1 MLTILTCC
9 TTSAG
14 DDQGPLHAVPNQA
27 ALGMPDYVDGSGLIF
42 SMYLERAEEED
53 KKMAEDW
60 KADADGILIFV
71 RFYVKFWVSLMQLGM
86 TDWFILRCRRV
97 IDLGIDS
104 GYSTQRT
111 EHVQLLSRQYL
122 SDRRGPKSTQLFE
135 FTPYYPTSLSAANL
149 CRLG

>member
-1 MLTILTCC
+1 MFTILTGC

-71 RFYVKFWVSLMQLGM
+71 RFYVKSWVSLMQLGM

-97 IDLGIDS
+97 VDLGVDS

-111 EHVQLLSRQYL
+111 EHVQLLSR
-122 SDRRGPKSTQLFE
+122 
-135 FTPYYPTSLSAANL
+135 
-149 CRLG
+149 